1 MGAIAAPQNNPN
13 YQSNSQSTDFQVGPK
28 AVSSDDQTLTLKN
41 DMFGLHGPFSLQ
53 AVYSKL
59 FGMTVEG
66 TYTQV
71 LGLKD
76 AALIE
81 LDLGGKQRRIAGT
94 WGHALTSTQLFKL
107 TAENLSQNLDFD
119 FVTGKIRKWMYQNA
133 IGGSYAYLIK
143 NGLFNDINLN
153 AYYSK
158 ANSKNLPSID
168 YTSGTGVFRDFRRI
182 AGGVDKSAS
191 VGVHL
196 LPTPATLIG
205 IAADYDN
212 VSYKMRNDLSTK
224 RDENG
229 LGATVSLDQLINDHI
244 KFNLLASHRKPY
256 QDYKAEVDWLVNS
269 APGSS
274 LELGVLGE
282 RVIGNLGT
290 RNDTQGGVN
299 FAYTWG
305 GNPTA
310 KPMLYGVPKADT
322 GISGLRDWVSN
333 PAVRMEQVLALKD
346 ERIQRIGTV
355 TTHTQPKLAAN
366 NGNAIE
372 IHPGETKQI
381 DVTQYFASHSDNKN
395 ASKIV
400 YTVKALPKGHDLKYQ
415 DGKLII
421 NQDSF
426 TKKDVDQK
434 FVINFEP
441 ANTNSITSLSM
452 VSLVLAVKN
461 GPMTPYPNPK
471 YYNSGKGITKDLHA
485 DVAYDHE
492 SPIAE
497 EQTIDNQLMI
507 NPDPDYPGN
516 DLKIYF
522 KSDEVKKLNDLGL
535 TLNVDPKP
543 RPKINHYFIITFSG
557 TPKSNVGPHTFHL
570 YVSNKYGGETTTP
583 LPITLN
589 ILSSGP
595 AISWKDQT
603 PNYNVGD
610 KPNEEIADASASP
623 DHKLTDVSI
632 TPDGG
637 KAHDL
642 AYYGI
647 TANIDKSDPT
657 WKINLV
663 STTGVILPDPADT
676 QQQYKLTVTDD
687 NTNKTIAEDFTLTV
701 KNGNPTITWKNQK
714 PNYKVGEKPTEEI
727 ALGNASTDYN
737 VSDVT
742 IAPDGDESHELSDYH
757 LTADITGKGTPQ
769 ATITLKSTDG
779 VVLPD
784 PKAQTQHYKLTV
796 TDSNTNK
803 SVSEDFTLTV
813 NSDTPYI
820 NWINQTPSYKVGD
833 KPNEEIADAC
843 ASSGHN
849 VTDVT
854 IAADGDKQH
863 ELDYYGI
870 TPVIDGK
877 GTPTAKISLTS
888 TGIKLPDPTD
898 TTQHYKLTVTDDNTN
913 KTIAEDFTLTV
924 KNGSPTITWENQKP
938 AYNIGEKPTEEIALG
953 NASTDY
959 NVSDVTI
966 VPDGDESHELSDYHL
981 TADITGKGT
990 PQATVTLTSTDGIV
1004 LPDPKAQTQ
1013 HYKLTV
1019 TDSNTNKSVSED
1031 FTLTVNSDTPYINWV
1046 DQTPNYKVGD
1056 KPNEEIAD
1064 ACASGGHNITN
1075 VTIAPDGGK
1084 AHPLSYYGLNQVV
1097 TGIGTETATI
1107 KLASTDGVILPD
1119 PEENTQKYKLTAVD
1133 DKTNKTVSE
1142 DFTLT
1147 VKNGNPAIT
1156 WKDQKPTY
1164 KLDSTVKEE
1173 IAVGYAGKD
1182 HKIKDVTITPV
1193 GGKGHT
1199 LDFYNLEADIAGKGE
1214 PRATITLKTQ
1224 DGKTVALPDPNAI
1237 SQEYQLTVTDDN
1249 TNKSVSGNF
1258 TLTIDSPWRYS
1269 LCPSSEEIQA
1279 GRDPQTGY
1287 STVDKIP
1294 TLTPGDTN
1302 KINKFHYKSQ
1312 YPVYPDAT
1320 YVLESA
1326 AYYPETSPPR
1336 QIDCNYYY
1344 KEAPSVKLSLV
1355 AFIDDNIDK
1364 SFSFIDQPK
1373 YDVCWKTGGL
1383 CKFKFKTTSAK

>member
-1 MGAIAAPQNNPN
+1 MGAIAAPQNNTN

-28 AVSSDDQTLTLKN
+28 AVSSDDQTLTLNN
-41 DMFGLHGPFSLQ
+41 DMFGLHDPFSLQ

-66 TYTQV
+66 TYTQI

-76 AALIE
+76 AALLE

-94 WGHALTSTQLFKL
+94 WGHALTTNQLFKI

-133 IGGSYAYLIK
+133 IGGSYVYLIK

-168 YTSGTGVFRDFRRI
+168 YTSGSGIFRDFRRI
-182 AGGVDKSAS
+182 AGGIDKSAS

-269 APGSS
+269 TPGSS

-346 ERIQRIGTV
+346 ERIQRIGTI
-355 TTHTQPKLAAN
+355 TTPSPKLASN
-366 NGNAIE
+366 NEDAIK

-400 YTVKALPKGHDLKYQ
+400 YTVKTLPKGHDLKYQ

-426 TKKDVDQK
+426 TKKDLDQK
-434 FVINFEP
+434 FVINFIP
-441 ANTNSITSLSM
+441 ANTNAIPSLSM
-452 VSLVLAVKN
+452 LSLVLAVKN
-461 GPMTPYPNPK
+461 GPATPYPNPK

-485 DVAYDHE
+485 GVAYDHE

-507 NPDPDYPGN
+507 NPAPDVPNN

-570 YVSNKYGGETTTP
+570 YAFSKYGSETTTP

-623 DHKLTDVSI
+623 DHKLTDITI
-632 TPDGG
+632 TPDG
-637 KAHDL
+637 
-642 AYYGI
+642 
-647 TANIDKSDPT
+647 
-657 WKINLV
+657 
-663 STTGVILPDPADT
+663 
-676 QQQYKLTVTDD
+676 
-687 NTNKTIAEDFTLTV
+687 
-701 KNGNPTITWKNQK
+701 
-714 PNYKVGEKPTEEI
+714 
-727 ALGNASTDYN
+727 
-737 VSDVT
+737 
-742 IAPDGDESHELSDYH
+742 DE
-757 LTADITGKGTPQ
+757 
-769 ATITLKSTDG
+769 
-779 VVLPD
+779 
-784 PKAQTQHYKLTV
+784 
-796 TDSNTNK
+796 
-803 SVSEDFTLTV
+803 
-813 NSDTPYI
+813 
-820 NWINQTPSYKVGD
+820 
-833 KPNEEIADAC
+833 
-843 ASSGHN
+843 GH
-849 VTDVT
+849 
-854 IAADGDKQH
+854 K
-863 ELDYYGI
+863 
-870 TPVIDGK
+870 
-877 GTPTAKISLTS
+877 
-888 TGIKLPDPTD
+888 
-898 TTQHYKLTVTDDNTN
+898 
-913 KTIAEDFTLTV
+913 
-924 KNGSPTITWENQKP
+924 
-938 AYNIGEKPTEEIALG
+938 
-953 NASTDY
+953 
-959 NVSDVTI
+959 
-966 VPDGDESHELSDYHL
+966 LSDYHL

-990 PQATVTLTSTDGIV
+990 PQATVTLTSTDGVV
-1004 LPDPKAQTQ
+1004 LPDQKAKTQ

-1019 TDSNTNKSVSED
+1019 TDNNTNKSVSED
-1031 FTLTVNSDTPYINWV
+1031 FVLTVNSNASPIVTINKPSLVEKAYRPVAEIDFATANAGLKQKFKDTSQGEDKTFQIKGITNNGQAYDLAHFGLRAVINPKGDQPQTDFTDAIIAIVGSKDQGWAVNAKDAPEGNPVKFRVIARNETQKSSSADFTLAISAIVYSACPSPAAMAMGYDYSSMYIKNV
-1046 DQTPNYKVGD
+1046 VVSN
-1056 KPNEEIAD
+1056 IAD
-1064 ACASGGHNITN
+1064 QFNYNSKKHIR
-1075 VTIAPDGGK
+1075 
-1084 AHPLSYYGLNQVV
+1084 
-1097 TGIGTETATI
+1097 
-1107 KLASTDGVILPD
+1107 LPD
-1119 PEENTQKYKLTAVD
+1119 PAKDIPKYYVSWAIYQDTPAPREILCIYDSPDGYPEITMRAFLDRNLNQFTFLKPDHGFKKTCTAGIDRCRFKYEEND
-1133 DKTNKTVSE
+1133 
-1142 DFTLT
+1142 
-1147 VKNGNPAIT
+1147 
-1156 WKDQKPTY
+1156 
-1164 KLDSTVKEE
+1164 
-1173 IAVGYAGKD
+1173 
-1182 HKIKDVTITPV
+1182 
-1193 GGKGHT
+1193 
-1199 LDFYNLEADIAGKGE
+1199 
-1214 PRATITLKTQ
+1214 
-1224 DGKTVALPDPNAI
+1224 
-1237 SQEYQLTVTDDN
+1237 
-1249 TNKSVSGNF
+1249 
-1258 TLTIDSPWRYS
+1258 
-1269 LCPSSEEIQA
+1269 
-1279 GRDPQTGY
+1279 
-1287 STVDKIP
+1287 
-1294 TLTPGDTN
+1294 
-1302 KINKFHYKSQ
+1302 
-1312 YPVYPDAT
+1312 
-1320 YVLESA
+1320 
-1326 AYYPETSPPR
+1326 
-1336 QIDCNYYY
+1336 
-1344 KEAPSVKLSLV
+1344 
-1355 AFIDDNIDK
+1355 
-1364 SFSFIDQPK
+1364 
-1373 YDVCWKTGGL
+1373 
-1383 CKFKFKTTSAK
+1383 